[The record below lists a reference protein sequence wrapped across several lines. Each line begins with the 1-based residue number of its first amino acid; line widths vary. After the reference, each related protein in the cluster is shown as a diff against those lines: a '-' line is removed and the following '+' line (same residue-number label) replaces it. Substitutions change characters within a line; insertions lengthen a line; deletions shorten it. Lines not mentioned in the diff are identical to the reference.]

1 MEWYIGLLF
10 LIVILAVTFFY
21 FGRDQLYVS
30 HKNLDG
36 KTVLVTGAAKGKGFE
51 IVLDLAKRNCRIIM
65 TCADKKDGES
75 ARQRIVQR
83 TGNTNVVY
91 RELDLSLMSSV
102 RAFATSFKITE
113 KKLDILINNQE
124 LCTREKT
131 MTKEG
136 LDLIFAINYFGPYL
150 LTTLLLDLLKKSHGR
165 VANVGSVLPASTELD
180 CENLRAEKGFHSQ
193 RFYQSKLA
201 LLLFTKELARRTED
215 SGVTVTFVHSGL
227 VQAELYRDVSWVYL
241 FLQSIITGRYVKTT
255 IEGATTILF
264 CALDDSVQ
272 TGGYYMNCRLT
283 DQTVWVPK
291 CAYDEGLARKLWEIS
306 ERLTASSDVIGQLRE
321 RLSKGT

>member
-150 LTTLLLDLLKKSHGR
+150 LTTLLL
-165 VANVGSVLPASTELD
+165 
-180 CENLRAEKGFHSQ
+180 
-193 RFYQSKLA
+193 
-201 LLLFTKELARRTED
+201 
-215 SGVTVTFVHSGL
+215 GVTVTFVHSGL